1 MSEPDNA
8 ANRCYD
14 QPVAPRTLMSEE
26 KESINENISDEELES
41 VTGGSHRGDLKRE
54 IQERNRATDRG
65 FRLRRNSRDD

>member
-14 QPVAPRTLMSEE
+14 QPVAPRPPMSEE

-41 VTGGSHRGDLKRE
+41 VTGGRKGLPVRE
-54 IQERNRATDRG
+54 VQERNRARDRV
-65 FRLRRNSRDD
+65 RRNSIDD